1 MHGGYYDEDASEGG
15 YDANSDHPFV
25 LVTEKMINDS
35 LIYPFMEGQA
45 VFKTAVKKFPEVIRK
60 ALATSGYDTNDVN
73 LVIPH
78 QANLRISQFVQ
89 KILRL
94 RDDQMFNNIQKYGNT
109 TAASIP
115 IALTEAIEQGKLKD
129 GDLLVLAAFGSGF
142 TWGSAVI
149 RW

>member
-1 MHGGYYDEDASEGG
+1 MHGGYYDENPTEGG
-15 YDANSDHPFV
+15 YDTSVDHPFV
-25 LVTEKMINDS
+25 LVTEKMMNES
-35 LIYPFMEGQA
+35 LIYPFMEGQT
-45 VFKTAVKKFPEVIRK
+45 VFKSAVKKFPEVIRE
-60 ALATSGYDTNDVN
+60 ALTTSGYTTDDVN

-89 KILRL
+89 KLLRL

-115 IALTEAIEQGKLKD
+115 IALTEALEQGKVKE
-129 GDLLVLAAFGSGF
+129 GDLLVIAAFGSGF
-142 TWGSAVI
+142 TWGSALI